1 MNINIMIMKQ
11 LIFINSQR
19 VDLAKAFQQW
29 LKYAKSLRNKLRPIE
44 SQRLL
49 AIMNKLQRNKLIK
62 KFMLWKFSMNA
73 KEAYPLQ
80 CELIDS

>member
-1 MNINIMIMKQ
+1 MKQ

-19 VDLAKAFQQW
+19 VDLAKAFQKW

-73 KEAYPLQ
+73 KEVYPL
-80 CELIDS
+80 